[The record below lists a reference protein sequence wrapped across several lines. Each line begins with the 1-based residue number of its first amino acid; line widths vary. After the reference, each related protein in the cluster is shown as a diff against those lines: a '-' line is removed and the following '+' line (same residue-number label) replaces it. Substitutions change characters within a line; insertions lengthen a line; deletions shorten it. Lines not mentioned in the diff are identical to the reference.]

1 MSRSRFSLL
10 AGLRSHT
17 AGAACSSQ
25 RPEYSPNVFGASEN
39 TPPTHTL
46 HMHNE
51 QAYLTPEAEP
61 TYPRKIFFSCLQP
74 AASGGQTPLV
84 LNREFHAALGESTA
98 ACARRSS
105 LG

>member
-1 MSRSRFSLL
+1 MP
-10 AGLRSHT
+10 
-17 AGAACSSQ
+17 SQ

-84 LNREFHAALGESTA
+84 LNREFHAALGEI
-98 ACARRSS
+98 RRR
-105 LG
+105 LRTTLLAGLRVHANGRAIQVI